1 MVTNRKTAAAVSK
14 QPRSYTESLTGLRP
28 TSPLRLAA
36 LVREGLPFRTLE
48 VFGDRSRFSLAGVAA
63 LIDVPDRTLVR
74 RKAEGRLTANESD
87 RFFRVA
93 RIFGLAV
100 GLFEGNVD
108 AAKAWFERPQRGLGN
123 VSPAT
128 AVRTDIGAR
137 EIERLI
143 GRLEHGVVV

>member
-1 MVTNRKTAAAVSK
+1 MVTNRKTAAAAK
-14 QPRSYTESLTGLRP
+14 QPRSYTSSLTGLRAA
-28 TSPLRLAA
+28 SPLKLAEQV
-36 LVREGLPFRTLE
+36 LQGLPYSALE
-48 VFGDRSRFSLAGVAA
+48 VFASRSRLSLAGVGA
-63 LIDVPDRTLVR
+63 LIDVPDRTLMR
-74 RKAEGRLTANESD
+74 RKTEGRLSANESD
-87 RFFRVA
+87 RFIRVA

-108 AAKAWFERPQRGLGN
+108 SAKAWFERPQRGLGN